1 MQVQRNNM
9 TTAVGWISF
18 FFGVLGA
25 MTAWAAVVPK
35 VGRLDKLS
43 MWYLGFSLT
52 GSELAALLATG
63 GVVLGAAAWAL
74 GAGELTIGQIALC
87 LHALAVAGLLLAI
100 WRSRTAFDVLDGGL
114 RAVLGDDYE
123 QRIAPDRRAL
133 IRRCLQPAKWWR
145 PFTFPLPDVD
155 WHRHIDYVAG
165 AHEPHKQQ
173 RLDVLV
179 GRHAPPG
186 PRPVLINIHGG
197 GWKIGDK
204 GSQAM
209 PLLMHMASC
218 GWVVMDADYRL
229 SPGARMPDHIVDVKR
244 AIAWTREHA
253 AEYGG
258 DPNFIVITG
267 GSAGGHLVALAA
279 LTAHQKQWQPGFEQA
294 DTSVQVAV
302 PCYGKYDML
311 EQAGSDPVFAE
322 YLAEG
327 VMPGPRSQHEA
338 LWQGMDP
345 ATQAA
350 DPTAPRRPPFLV
362 VHGQYDVL
370 IPLAESRWFV
380 RRLRD
385 TSPDTELIYVEMPY
399 AQHAFDVPHS
409 LRAQLTVEAMQRYLE
424 FQYSRWRA
432 RRDAC

>member
-1 MQVQRNNM
+1 MS
-9 TTAVGWISF
+9 TAIGLTSL
-18 FFGVLGA
+18 FFGVIGA
-25 MTAWAAVVPK
+25 MTAWAAVMPK
-35 VGRLDKLS
+35 HGSLDKLS

-52 GSELAALLATG
+52 GSELAAFLATG
-63 GVVLGAAAWAL
+63 GVVLGAVAWAL
-74 GAGELTIGQIALC
+74 GAGEQRLGQVALS

-100 WRSRTAFDVLDGGL
+100 WRSRSAFAVLDRGL
-114 RAVLGDDYE
+114 RAALGDDYE
-123 QRIAPDRRAL
+123 QRIAPDRQAL
-133 IRRCLQPAKWWR
+133 IRRCLRPAAWWK
-145 PFTFPLPDVD
+145 PFSYRLPDVE

-165 AHEPHKQQ
+165 AHEAHKQQ

-186 PRPVLINIHGG
+186 LRPVLVNIHGG

-204 GSQAM
+204 GTQAM

-218 GWVVMDADYRL
+218 GWVVVDADYRL

-258 DPNFIVITG
+258 DPNFIAITG

-279 LTAHQKQWQPGFEQA
+279 LTPHQKQWQPGFEQA
-294 DTSVQVAV
+294 DTSVQVAL
-302 PCYGKYDML
+302 PFYGKYDML
-311 EQAGSDPVFAE
+311 EQAGPDATFAQ

-327 VMPGPRSQHEA
+327 VMPGPRAQHAA
-338 LWQGMDP
+338 LWKAMDP

-350 DPTAPRRPPFLV
+350 DPGAPRRPPFLV

-370 IPLAESRWFV
+370 IPLSEARWFV
-380 RRLRD
+380 QRLRD
-385 TSPDTELIYVEMPY
+385 TSPAAELVYVEMPY
-399 AQHAFDVPHS
+399 AQHGFDVPHS
-409 LRAQLTVEAMQRYLE
+409 LRAQLTVEALQRYLE

-432 RRDAC
+432 AHGAA

>member
-1 MQVQRNNM
+1 M
-9 TTAVGWISF
+9 TTAVGFTSLLLGII
-18 FFGVLGA
+18 GA
-25 MTAWAAVVPK
+25 MAAWAAVMPK
-35 VGRLDKLS
+35 HGGLDKLS
-43 MWYLGFSLT
+43 MWYLGFSLS
-52 GSELAALLATG
+52 GGELAAFLATG
-63 GVVLGAAAWAL
+63 GVVLGAGAWAL
-74 GAGELTIGQIALC
+74 GAGEHRLGQVALW
-87 LHALAVAGLLLAI
+87 LHALAIAGLLLAI
-100 WRSRTAFDVLDGGL
+100 WRSRTAFDVLDRGL
-114 RAVLGDDYE
+114 RAVLGDNYE
-123 QRIAPDRRAL
+123 QAIAPDRRAL
-133 IRRCLQPAKWWR
+133 IRRCLRPAQWWK
-145 PFTFPLPDVD
+145 PFGYHLPDVQ

-165 AHEPHKQQ
+165 AHKQQ

-179 GRHAPPG
+179 GRQALPG

-204 GSQAM
+204 GTQAM

-218 GWVVMDADYRL
+218 GWVVVDADYRL

-258 DPNFIVITG
+258 DPGFIIITG

-279 LTAHQKQWQPGFEQA
+279 LTAHQKQWQPGFEQV
-294 DTSVQVAV
+294 DTTVQVAV
-302 PCYGKYDML
+302 PYYGKYDML
-311 EQAGSDPVFAE
+311 EQAGPDPTFAK

-327 VMPGPRSQHEA
+327 VMPGPRDQHA
-338 LWQGMDP
+338 TLWKAMDP

-370 IPLAESRWFV
+370 IPLAEARWFV
-380 RRLRD
+380 KRLRD

-399 AQHAFDVPHS
+399 AQHGFDVPHS

-424 FQYSRWRA
+424 FQFSRWRA
-432 RRDAC
+432 ARGRA